1 MRTVSFTK
9 KVIDH
14 FDQCGINE
22 NPEEPMRNI
31 ELMKT
36 VSDMLRLEKN
46 VCLARNF
53 PNLTKER
60 KKYVDVW
67 LIDFFAKPNFT
78 VSNPGQSF
86 MMQLGT
92 ILTMTH
98 EWKSF
103 QLRVF
108 IRVMAEE
115 DKSTIVKQVEHIL
128 FELRI
133 PANVVTIEF
142 KRIFSI
148 VEDSGAVLGD
158 SESLD
163 LMSIPDAFMTEINQ
177 VIKTN
182 SKDTAVTFLR
192 LPEPPR
198 NLEKEALRMYQLLKI
213 QSDNLPPVMYVH
225 GIKTVVSSS
234 L

>member
-1 MRTVSFTK
+1 M
-9 KVIDH
+9 IDH

-92 ILTMTH
+92 ILTMTQ

-148 VEDSGAVLGD
+148 VEVSYKLTANVFESGP
-158 SESLD
+158 
-163 LMSIPDAFMTEINQ
+163 IPT
-177 VIKTN
+177 
-182 SKDTAVTFLR
+182 S
-192 LPEPPR
+192 
-198 NLEKEALRMYQLLKI
+198 
-213 QSDNLPPVMYVH
+213 
-225 GIKTVVSSS
+225 
-234 L
+234 

>member
-1 MRTVSFTK
+1 MRLHGK
-9 KVIDH
+9 KLQNATNIIKMLQHNNILYLYDLGNEDSIFYKEGMIDH

-148 VEDSGAVLGD
+148 VEV
-158 SESLD
+158 
-163 LMSIPDAFMTEINQ
+163 
-177 VIKTN
+177 
-182 SKDTAVTFLR
+182 
-192 LPEPPR
+192 
-198 NLEKEALRMYQLLKI
+198 
-213 QSDNLPPVMYVH
+213 
-225 GIKTVVSSS
+225 
-234 L
+234 